1 MKRLAF
7 TRILSIALILF
18 WIFPQIALAGADD
31 NPVDGSSNSVNNS
44 ESTSA
49 KNTPTNS
56 ETVLTSTTPTTPTN
70 SETAS
75 TSTTTTTNSEIA
87 TTSTSNYVP
96 QQTGIVQFNNSSQ
109 STLTYPNCGGICA
122 FGIVRLT
129 PNNTGNM
136 NPEAVMGVVMQ
147 FDSPENRYAR
157 AQRDL
162 SKAQSDRIAQ
172 EGQLAILTK
181 LADAVENCQDSRAN
195 LLALSAAKSLGMT
208 PEELLSHAY
217 KQSRSCSSR

>member
-7 TRILSIALILF
+7 TRILSIALISF

-31 NPVDGSSNSVNNS
+31 NPVDASSNSVNNS

-49 KNTPTNS
+49 ENTPTNS
-56 ETVLTSTTPTTPTN
+56 ETPLTSTTLTN
-70 SETAS
+70 SETGS
-75 TSTTTTTNSEIA
+75 TSTTTTNSEIA

-181 LADAVENCQDSRAN
+181 LADAIENCQDSRAN

>member
-1 MKRLAF
+1 VGIADMKRLAL
-7 TRILSIALILF
+7 TRILSIALISF
-18 WIFPQIALAGADD
+18 WIFPQIALAGGDD
-31 NPVDGSSNSVNNS
+31 NSGNGNSNPVNSP
-44 ESTSA
+44 ES
-49 KNTPTNS
+49 
-56 ETVLTSTTPTTPTN
+56 
-70 SETAS
+70 AS
-75 TSTTTTTNSEIA
+75 TSENSSQTASNSTTSTNTTNSEIA

-129 PNNTGNM
+129 PNNRGNM

-162 SKAQSDRIAQ
+162 SKAQSDRIIQ

-181 LADAVENCQDSRAN
+181 LADAIENCQDSRAN

-217 KQSRSCSSR
+217 KQSRSCSSSSENTRR